1 MIYKSADRWMMI
13 HFDPEIENFVY
24 SYNEDFEVLESMS
37 EKISDNNIFDIHLSS
52 FLSFTEDQKKLFVS
66 VQNVS
71 EIEWDE
77 SCEEK
82 DDDKDFYFQYGCEWE
97 THQMIER
104 KYLRNK
110 MRKRIF
116 DGIIEKFGS
125 LEKCCTVNISKHLP
139 EFDFLSRSLGI
150 ETIRSPLGKPV
161 IFTTDD
167 LFTTV
172 YLPIEVKHVG
182 FGPYVGWYIDS
193 NERFLLGDFT
203 VTHNTRNLGGE
214 DAAQP
219 RYPDTRPQEWL
230 KYVYVQQDFP
240 LLERVIDEG
249 NEVEPVSFLPI
260 IPMVLINGCLGIG
273 TGHSTFVP
281 NCSPTEI
288 VDWLLTKL
296 ENSRESG
303 DEDVDRRALPSVIPW
318 YRGFTGNIKIKTAT
332 VKEDDFFDRSDSE
345 SEDEENEEEEN
356 DNKREV
362 TLSMVTTGKVH
373 VDRKSNI
380 HILELPIGVWIHRY
394 KEFLETLLE
403 NKKLTDI
410 TNLSTHEVANFV
422 IQGFVGKPTF
432 EKLKLRRTYGLTN
445 MVLLDM
451 NNIPRKYRSIDG
463 LLEEFFRIRLPYY
476 ALRKQNMLEEITRS
490 IKVLDDKYR
499 FLKLVIE
506 DKIIIFKRSKQEIIE
521 QMKKFNIPEE
531 LLSSVRLSSLS
542 LEELTELQKEILAL
556 KEEESAMEKLLP
568 EDMWINDLKEFKKKY
583 EEMFGKDMK
592 EELEG
597 DDIEDDDETIPYT
610 RPKKEKKQELSEF
623 QSKKISKIGRRL
635 KLTKEETTPQ

>member
-1 MIYKSADRWMMI
+1 
-13 HFDPEIENFVY
+13 
-24 SYNEDFEVLESMS
+24 
-37 EKISDNNIFDIHLSS
+37 
-52 FLSFTEDQKKLFVS
+52 
-66 VQNVS
+66 
-71 EIEWDE
+71 
-77 SCEEK
+77 
-82 DDDKDFYFQYGCEWE
+82 
-97 THQMIER
+97 
-104 KYLRNK
+104 
-110 MRKRIF
+110 
-116 DGIIEKFGS
+116 
-125 LEKCCTVNISKHLP
+125 
-139 EFDFLSRSLGI
+139 
-150 ETIRSPLGKPV
+150 
-161 IFTTDD
+161 
-167 LFTTV
+167 
-172 YLPIEVKHVG
+172 
-182 FGPYVGWYIDS
+182 
-193 NERFLLGDFT
+193 
-203 VTHNTRNLGGE
+203 
-214 DAAQP
+214 
-219 RYPDTRPQEWL
+219 
-230 KYVYVQQDFP
+230 
-240 LLERVIDEG
+240 
-249 NEVEPVSFLPI
+249 
-260 IPMVLINGCLGIG
+260 
-273 TGHSTFVP
+273 
-281 NCSPTEI
+281 
-288 VDWLLTKL
+288 
-296 ENSRESG
+296 
-303 DEDVDRRALPSVIPW
+303 
-318 YRGFTGNIKIKTAT
+318 
-332 VKEDDFFDRSDSE
+332 
-345 SEDEENEEEEN
+345 
-356 DNKREV
+356 
-362 TLSMVTTGKVH
+362 
-373 VDRKSNI
+373 
-380 HILELPIGVWIHRY
+380 
-394 KEFLETLLE
+394 LE